1 MISDSLKKDYGNL
14 ESKVHDTQC
23 AATRALPAG
32 SAACG
37 LASPR
42 LASTR
47 SLRYD

>member
-42 LASTR
+42 LDPVAT
-47 SLRYD
+47 L